1 MEHARSGEDVFV
13 RLDPGEEMH
22 AALQSLSETGIH
34 CAAITSGIGR
44 VHDIR
49 IGYLDGEGVYQTRE
63 YADSMELLSTQG
75 NLAPGPD
82 GPFSHIHVVLSDDD
96 HVVQGGH
103 LFHATVHVTA
113 ELHLRVL
120 DSGSEA
126 MRREST
132 ASEFMA
138 LSFCAVE

>member
-1 MEHARSGEDVFV
+1 MEHVRSGEDVFV

-22 AALQSLSETGIH
+22 AALQSLSETGIQ

-44 VHDIR
+44 VRDIR

-96 HVVQGGH
+96 H
-103 LFHATVHVTA
+103 FHATIHVTA

-120 DSGSEA
+120 DSGSET

-138 LSFCAVE
+138 LSFCAME